1 MRYLPLFL
9 LVFLLLPLAS
19 AADLSFDN
27 YKTVEKKAGEKYG
40 SITIYDRSLIG
51 PDTELVKYTLLDNS
65 DACLVN
71 CYAQGT
77 VSLGSSGKLFNGIR
91 FQDLRNNTAISKSSQ
106 FFTVTN
112 ESYSV
117 DEPTY
122 QTTCGIVTNASGTT
136 NQCTTTQKGT
146 NRVTKQRYVNTP
158 YTNQVL
164 APGTYTWRVEATKG
178 AYDVLDWI
186 ATTDVGG
193 KELTEWAVWNSS
205 YEVGLRA
212 YFPLNQPA
220 ANGAK
225 FNSTV
230 NGFNGTFSDSTV
242 GTFAGI
248 SNNSVRTT
256 TPGGYSNWNST
267 YKPSG
272 STHTYNMWVNGSTY
286 TSTQLFQQGTCDVG
300 GGGNNNG
307 NFRTYP
313 GATQTLNV
321 KDADGANTLAW
332 GTQAT
337 ANVWNM
343 ITITLTSSTAKVYLN
358 GVLDGT
364 DSTLNAY
371 TADGTTPLL
380 VTERRQGGCGSTGVT
395 FQVDEVGIWN
405 RTLAANEIT
414 DLYNSGAGIF
424 YVLSNP
430 TPVSTTSALLAPVNG
445 TITTNT
451 SLTFTANGTVT
462 NGNLTNAT
470 LYLWSSP
477 SSVTKNTS
485 FINGTTFNMTS
496 ISLGGLAD
504 GTYAWNTLYCGTNAT
519 QTACAFATANNSFS
533 VDTTAPTLN
542 LTAPLGMVEYQRVN
556 TGLYLN
562 WTVSDLNL
570 QTCKYS
576 YDAGNVTVT
585 CNANNT
591 ILNASTYV
599 NRTVIFAA
607 NDSLG
612 ALTLANRSWNYQVFS
627 HSESAASQLFGGS
640 TATYTFNFSSG
651 YNTSISSV
659 ILNYNGTS
667 TYGTINDY
675 GGDGHQATVSQY
687 TAVPA
692 SSGQNKTGYWTVNF
706 NDGSAVNT
714 STFSQTILTVGID
727 NCASNTQV
735 IYNYSMLDEDDQ
747 TNLTGALYNTSI
759 KVDFGLYS
767 LINTSSPIVNYS
779 TVFTKTNV
787 SQICIQAGVLGNAN
801 YSATSVIQYSSAN
814 RVSEFLFIQNQSL
827 TNTSV
832 PYQLKLYDLLTTSSQ
847 SFRITY
853 KDQNLYPVPGVI
865 VQVWRYYINE
875 GVYKLVEAPI
885 TNPSGVA
892 IAHLVPEDAIYT
904 FIVTQNGRTIDT
916 FTNNIVYCTNVATG
930 DCSVNLQT
938 RGSYSSVTNYQ
949 NYQNINYTIPVYNK
963 NTRVLSSSFLNLNAQ
978 AVTFSLNVSRFDNYG
993 NQSICTGQL
1002 TAPSGTVSC
1011 TVPSTF
1017 GNGTM
1022 MIKTIYV
1029 DGAYVASYY
1038 QEIREAG
1045 SAIFGN
1051 YRILLAL
1058 LLLVTL
1064 PLISLAS
1071 AGVTITMFVI
1081 GTFICTALFIIDGEF
1096 APGAT
1101 IIWLIIGVATL
1112 LFKMSRRE

>member
-1 MRYLPLFL
+1 MRYVALFL
-9 LVFLLLPLAS
+9 LVFLFLPFTS

-27 YKTVEKKAGEKYG
+27 YKTFERKGGEKYG
-40 SITIYDRSLIG
+40 SITIYDRAFFG
-51 PDTELVKYTLLDNS
+51 NDTQLVKYTLLENT
-65 DACLVN
+65 DACLIN

-77 VSLGSSGKLFNGIR
+77 VTLGYSGKIFNSIR
-91 FQDLRNNTAISKSSQ
+91 FQDLTNNTAVSKSSQ
-106 FFTVTN
+106 MFTVTYEN
-112 ESYSV
+112 YDV
-117 DEPTY
+117 NEPTY
-122 QTTCGIVTNASGTT
+122 ETQCAIVNNVSGSF
-136 NQCTTTQKGT
+136 NQCNKVQKGT
-146 NRVTKQRYVNTP
+146 VKVTKQRQINTP
-158 YTNQVL
+158 YANQDL
-164 APGTYTWRVEATKG
+164 AAGIYTWRIESTKG
-178 AYDVLDWI
+178 KDEVIDWI

-193 KELTEWAVWNSS
+193 KELTEWAVWNST
-205 YEVGLRA
+205 YNVELRA
-212 YFPLNQPA
+212 YFPLNA
-220 ANGAK
+220 AAGSGTR

-230 NGFNGTFSDSTV
+230 NGFNGTLSDSTV
-242 GTFAGI
+242 STLAGI
-248 SNNSVRTT
+248 SNNSVQTT

-272 STHTYNMWVNGSTY
+272 STHTYNMWVKASAY
-286 TSTQLFQQGTCDVG
+286 TTVQIFQQGTCDVG
-300 GGGNNNG
+300 GGGGTNG

-313 GATQTLNV
+313 GAVQTFNI
-321 KDADGANTLAW
+321 KDADAANTLAW
-332 GTQAT
+332 ANQAV

-343 ITITLTSSTAKVYLN
+343 YTITLTSTTAKVYLN
-358 GVLDGT
+358 GVINGT
-364 DSTLNAY
+364 DTGLNAY
-371 TADGTTPLL
+371 SSDGSAPLL
-380 VTERRQGGCGSTGVT
+380 VTERREGGCGSTGTT

-405 RTLAANEIT
+405 RTLTDSEVT
-414 DLYNSGAGIF
+414 DLWNAGVGIF

-430 TPVSTTSALLAPVNG
+430 LPVSTTSALLAPANG
-445 TITTNT
+445 TVTVNS

-470 LYLWSSP
+470 LYLWNST
-477 SSVTKNTS
+477 VALTKNTS
-485 FINGTTFNMTS
+485 FINGTAFNMTS
-496 ISLGGLAD
+496 FSAGGLAD
-504 GTYAWNTLYCGTNAT
+504 GKYAWNVLYCGTNST
-519 QTACAFATANNSFS
+519 QTACAFATANFSFS
-533 VDTTAPTLN
+533 IDTTAPTLN
-542 LTAPLGMVEYQRVN
+542 LTAPAGMVPYQRVN
-556 TGLYLN
+556 TALYLN
-562 WTVSDLNL
+562 WTVSDANL

-585 CNANNT
+585 CSANNA

-599 NRTVIFAA
+599 NRTVIFSA

-612 ALTLANRSWNYQVFS
+612 LTTIANRSWNYQVFS

-651 YNTSISSV
+651 YNTPISSV

-727 NCASNTQV
+727 NCSANTQV

-747 TNLTGALYNTSI
+747 TVLTGALYNTSI
-759 KVDFGLYS
+759 RVDFGLYS

-814 RVSEFLFIQNQSL
+814 RVSEFMFIQNQSL

-832 PYQLKLYDLLTTSSQ
+832 PYQLKLYDLLSTSSQ
-847 SFRITY
+847 SFRVTY
-853 KDQNLYPVPGVI
+853 KDQNLYPVPGMI
-865 VQVWRYYINE
+865 IQVWRYYINE

-885 TNPSGVA
+885 TNPSGIA

-904 FIVTQNGRTIDT
+904 FIVTQNGRTVDT

-938 RGSYSSVTNYQ
+938 RGSFSSVTNYQ
-949 NYQNINYTIPVYNK
+949 NYQNTNYTIPNYNK

-993 NQSICTGQL
+993 NQSLCNSQL
-1002 TAPSGTVSC
+1002 TAPSGTVTC
-1011 TVPSTF
+1011 TIPATF
-1017 GNGTM
+1017 ANGTM
-1022 MIKTIYV
+1022 IAKIYV
-1029 DGAYVASYY
+1029 DGNYVASYY
-1038 QEIREAG
+1038 QEVRDSG
-1045 SAIFGN
+1045 STIFGN
-1051 YRILLAL
+1051 YRILLAVL
-1058 LLLVTL
+1058 LLATL

-1071 AGVTITMFVI
+1071 AGGMIAMFIV
-1081 GTFICTALFIIDGEF
+1081 GGLICTTLFIIDGSF

-1101 IIWLIIGVATL
+1101 IVWLIIAGGTL
-1112 LFKMSRRE
+1112 LYKMSRRE